1 MATSTLSQNLTLY
14 IGLIS
19 GTSVDGVDCVLV
31 DFSENTPKIVSTHFQ
46 PSPEELRNDVLEVC
60 TGEHLS
66 PEQLGTLDIK
76 IGHFFA
82 AAVNELLA
90 LSKVNAKDIAAIGS
104 HGQTVW
110 HKPNGDYPFSMQLG
124 DPNSIAYL
132 SKIKTVADFRRMD
145 VAAGGQGAPL
155 APLLHQDVFYSTQFD
170 RAVVNIG
177 GISNITCLPASGK
190 NLAFDT
196 GPGNVLMDY
205 WIGKHQQKRYDEN
218 GDWAATG
225 QIEPALLQ
233 RFLAEPYLKLA
244 HPKSTGRELFNGNWL
259 ETQLKGF
266 GKVSAADVQAT
277 LLEFTAATIAADI
290 NAAMKPSALY
300 VCGGGAHNS
309 VLMAAIA
316 KKLPSCQVDSTAA
329 LGIDPDWVEAVAFAW
344 MARMRVLGRAIDTRA
359 FTGAA
364 KPVILGGVY
373 SAVA

>member
-1 MATSTLSQNLTLY
+1 MTTSTLTPLSTLY

-31 DFSENTPKIVSTHFQ
+31 DFNENTAKIVSTHFQ
-46 PSPEELRNDVLEVC
+46 PSPEKLRNDVLKVC
-60 TGEHLS
+60 KGEPLN
-66 PEQLGTLDIK
+66 PEQLGILDIK

-82 AAVNELLA
+82 AAVNELLVI
-90 LSKVNAKDIAAIGS
+90 SKTNAKDIAAIGS

-110 HKPNGDYPFSMQLG
+110 HKPNGDHPFSMQLG

-155 APLLHQDVFYSTQFD
+155 APLLHQDVFYSAQSD

-177 GISNITCLPASGK
+177 GISNITCLPASGG

-225 QIEPALLQ
+225 QIVPELLA
-233 RFLAEPYLKLA
+233 RFLEEPYLKLP
-244 HPKSTGRELFNGNWL
+244 HPKSTGRELFNGDWL
-259 ETQLKGF
+259 EMQLSDF
-266 GKVSAADVQAT
+266 DKVSAADVQAT
-277 LLEFTAATIAADI
+277 LLEFTATTIAADI

-300 VCGGGAHNS
+300 VCGGGAHNA

-316 KKLPSCQVDSTAA
+316 KKLPNCQVDSTAA

-344 MARMRVLGRAIDTRA
+344 MARMRILGRAINTSA

-364 KPVILGGVY
+364 RPVTLGGVY
-373 SAVA
+373 LA

>member
-1 MATSTLSQNLTLY
+1 MPNHY

-31 DFSENTPKIVSTHFQ
+31 DFKDDTPKLVSTYFKA
-46 PSPEELRNDVLEVC
+46 SPEDLRDEVLKVC
-60 TGEHLS
+60 SGERLS
-66 PEQLGTLDIK
+66 PELLGTLDIK

-82 AAVNELLA
+82 SAVNELLA
-90 LSKVNAKDIAAIGS
+90 ASEIDAKDIAAIGS

-110 HKPNGDYPFSMQLG
+110 HKPDGDYPFSLQLG
-124 DPNSIAYL
+124 DASSIAYL
-132 SKIKTVADFRRMD
+132 TNIRTVADFRSMD

-155 APLLHQDVFYSTQFD
+155 APLLHQDVFYSATAD
-170 RAVVNIG
+170 RVVVNIG

-225 QIEPALLQ
+225 QIDPILLE
-233 RFLAEPYLKLA
+233 RFLREPYLKLP
-244 HPKSTGRELFNGNWL
+244 HPKSTGRELFNGAWL
-259 ETQLKGF
+259 ENQLVDF
-266 GKVSAADVQAT
+266 SQVAPVDVQAT
-277 LLEFTAATIAADI
+277 LLEFTAMTIAGDI
-290 NAAMKPSALY
+290 DLLIKPSALY
-300 VCGGGAHNS
+300 ICGGGAHNAA
-309 VLMAAIA
+309 LMTSLAN
-316 KKLPSCQVDSTAA
+316 KLSHCEVDSTAA

-344 MARMRVLGRAIDTRA
+344 MARQRILNRPIDTST

-373 SAVA
+373 SA